1 LLHDVEDRLVT
12 GNCHRFRFRP
22 SAVELF
28 PEVEGLTTTVF
39 ATGKPTV
46 EFPTTATP
54 GMVCASTTQVDFIVF
69 LNRRVTGPPELV
81 PYRKDVAR
89 YFMRQVLWGS
99 EESRAV
105 QYEAIERLLKAE
117 IFELRYR
124 DLDWAVRRL
133 ETLIREGS

>member
-1 LLHDVEDRLVT
+1 
-12 GNCHRFRFRP
+12 
-22 SAVELF
+22 
-28 PEVEGLTTTVF
+28 
-39 ATGKPTV
+39 
-46 EFPTTATP
+46 
-54 GMVCASTTQVDFIVF
+54 MVCASTTQVDFIVF